1 MVTGAGS
8 GIGLALSR
16 RLGLA
21 GARVLMAD
29 LAEDRLGQA
38 VSGLREIGLEVEGVT
53 MDVSDA
59 GSLECLAEQAFS
71 AGPVAVICL
80 NAGVPGPLGEP
91 TWGLDLAEWEPVIR
105 VNMWAPIA
113 GSNVFVRRLVEQAAP
128 SHLFFTISQAGL
140 WTSPASAPYFTTKHA
155 VYALATILRDQLA
168 TSPVRV
174 SAICRAP
181 CRPPSWS
188 RSANSTGRR
197 RRMGPCPRTAA
208 STPSAGR
215 SPPRSSPRRWRT
227 PSAPRDSTCSPTPS
241 TAASTRSTSARCS
254 TSGRRR
260 SPSARC
266 WYRSTGCWRRSSP
279 QQPATS
285 PPASARTPGKAT
297 PSPPDWLACHSP
309 SCRLRSAVCARRRNR
324 GARRR
329 PRRGALA
336 GNRAGFGRG
345 GRNRCRRFHRG
356 FGRHMDGGVDQPA
369 RGGDALRRAR

>member
-1 MVTGAGS
+1 MSSCAAWSNRRPRATS
-8 GIGLALSR
+8 SSPSR
-16 RLGLA
+16 RP
-21 GARVLMAD
+21 D
-29 LAEDRLGQA
+29 
-38 VSGLREIGLEVEGVT
+38 SGLLRRRRRTSRPSTPFTRWRPSSVT
-53 MDVSDA
+53 S
-59 GSLECLAEQAFS
+59 SRRPRCESRRS
-71 AGPVAVICL
+71 A
-80 NAGVPGPLGEP
+80 
-91 TWGLDLAEWEPVIR
+91 
-105 VNMWAPIA
+105 
-113 GSNVFVRRLVEQAAP
+113 
-128 SHLFFTISQAGL
+128 
-140 WTSPASAPYFTTKHA
+140 
-155 VYALATILRDQLA
+155 
-168 TSPVRV
+168 
-174 SAICRAP
+174 RAP

-279 QQPATS
+279 RQQATS

-309 SCRLRSAVCARRRNR
+309 TAGLRSAVCARRRNR